1 MPLLRGIKQMTEREA
16 SLAVDSAAS
25 HPTGSKI
32 ETITTIDLFAGA
44 GGLSRRP

>member
-32 ETITTIDLFAGA
+32 GTITTIDLFAGA